1 MPDTPETFRLGT
13 AEITTV
19 SLSSKRLASVFHKN
33 PRGFLQERGVALGDA
48 EPINVQQLCRDPNG
62 TAPSHVL
69 VVRKTCSLK
78 GNPKVALVL
87 VL

>member
-1 MPDTPETFRLGT
+1 MPEAVEPFRLGT
-13 AEITTV
+13 ADV
-19 SLSSKRLASVFHKN
+19 KALSFTSKRHSASFHKN
-33 PRGFLQERGVALGDA
+33 PRGFLQENGVDIGDA

-62 TAPSHVL
+62 SEPSHVL

-78 GNPKVALVL
+78 GNPKATLVL

>member
-1 MPDTPETFRLGT
+1 MTKALEPFRLGT
-13 AEITTV
+13 ADVTAL
-19 SLSSKRLASVFHKN
+19 SLTSKRGSAAFHKN
-33 PRGFLQERGVALGDA
+33 PRGFLQENGVDIGEA

-62 TAPSHVL
+62 SEPSHVL